1 MKVVVLH
8 DTIPEQGAS
17 PDQTDVLVQA
27 REVSRALQELGY
39 DPETLSA
46 TLDFGL
52 LRDRLREVRPAFVF
66 NLVESIEG
74 YGRLIHA
81 APSLLDCLEIPYTG
95 AEADAV
101 FLTTNKL
108 LTKQMLREAAVPTP
122 RAYTS
127 ADLLG
132 DTPFAAGLYIVKSV
146 WEHASVGLDEDSVV
160 AVSDRAGLGAEMN
173 RLVEKQG
180 GECFAEAYIEGREFN
195 LSLLG
200 SKVGPQ
206 VLPPAEIRFEGYPEG
221 KTRVVG
227 YRAKWHEGSFEY
239 LHTVRSFEFP
249 SEDGELLQKLTGLA
263 NRCWSLFDL
272 RGYARV
278 DFRVDRDGCPWVLEV
293 NVNPCL
299 SPDAGFFAAATQ
311 AGLSFTQ
318 VVERIVADCHGV
330 ARQGK
335 A

>member
-8 DTIPEQGAS
+8 DRVPEEGAS
-17 PDQTDVLVQA
+17 PDQADVLVQA
-27 REVSRALQELGY
+27 REVCGALRELGH
-39 DPETLSA
+39 DPVPLSA
-46 TLDFGL
+46 TLDFRL
-52 LRDRLREVRPAFVF
+52 LRDQLREVGPAFVF

-81 APSLLDCLEIPYTG
+81 APALLNCLGIPYTG
-95 AEADAV
+95 AGADAV

-108 LTKQMLREAAVPTP
+108 LTKRMLREAAVPTP
-122 RAYTS
+122 PAYAS
-127 ADLLG
+127 ADLSG
-132 DTPFAAGLYIVKSV
+132 AIPFAAGRYIVKSV

-160 AVSDRAGLGAEMN
+160 AISEPAGLRAEMS
-173 RLVEKQG
+173 RLQEKQG

-195 LSLLG
+195 LSLLA
-200 SKVGPQ
+200 SKAGPQ

-249 SEDGELLQKLTGLA
+249 AEDAELLQRLTDLA
-263 NRCWSLFDL
+263 ARCWSLFDL
-272 RGYARV
+272 QGYARV
-278 DFRVDRDGCPWVLEV
+278 DFRVDRDGRPWVLEV

-299 SPDAGFFAAATQ
+299 SPDAGFFAAAAQ
-311 AGLSFTQ
+311 ARLSFTQ
-318 VVERIVADCHGV
+318 VVERIIQDCEDLAG
-330 ARQGK
+330 QG
-335 A
+335 